1 MVFVTPRW
9 YTTRQLDGMTCGRQG
24 NRAKPFGDP
33 GQENGLGRRADAQQL
48 EFQVQ
53 PGIPNQDE
61 VPPAPFPVRA
71 AGRGWDHVLDET
83 TLHGKGA
90 VASFFFM
97 LLFLISPDKQQSRAS
112 SGCPALL
119 LRCLVPNF

>member
-1 MVFVTPRW
+1 MVYYKTVGRDGLWKAGQPR
-9 YTTRQLDGMTCGRQG
+9 Q
-24 NRAKPFGDP
+24 AFGDP

-61 VPPAPFPVRA
+61 VPPAPFPVWA

-83 TLHGKGA
+83 TLHGQSA
-90 VASFFFM
+90 VASFF
-97 LLFLISPDKQQSRAS
+97 SCS
-112 SGCPALL
+112 S
-119 LRCLVPNF
+119 F